1 VPMALAMI
9 VASTFAGGWV
19 ARSGPRLPV
28 AIGCFL
34 AGVGV
39 LLTDIVLMGSASFVP
54 LVLALT
60 MTGLG
65 FGIAVVPIT
74 SVALSVVP
82 AKHSGMAASATT
94 TSREVGTVVGVAALG
109 SLFNERLITFLTQR
123 LIELGVPPQLQSV
136 VIDAV
141 VTGQVSSGGQGAAEA
156 EKMYGPIVGKV
167 IAAAYDALHS
177 GLTISLFVASGV
189 ILASGL
195 VAWFTFSPERLP
207 LE

>member
-1 VPMALAMI
+1 VGC
-9 VASTFAGGWV
+9 VA
-19 ARSGPRLPV
+19 
-28 AIGCFL
+28 

-39 LLTDIVLMGSASFVP
+39 LLTDIVLMGSSSFVP
-54 LVLALT
+54 LVLSLALA
-60 MTGLG
+60 GLG

-94 TSREVGTVVGVAALG
+94 TAREVGTVVGVAALG
-109 SLFNERLITFLTQR
+109 SLFNGRLISFLTQR
-123 LIELGVPPQLQSV
+123 LIELGVPPEFRSV
-136 VIDAV
+136 VMTAV
-141 VTGQVSSGGQGAAEA
+141 VTGQVSGGGQGTAQA
-156 EKMYGPIVGKV
+156 EKLYGPVVAKV

-195 VAWFTFSPERLP
+195 VAWFTFLPERAP